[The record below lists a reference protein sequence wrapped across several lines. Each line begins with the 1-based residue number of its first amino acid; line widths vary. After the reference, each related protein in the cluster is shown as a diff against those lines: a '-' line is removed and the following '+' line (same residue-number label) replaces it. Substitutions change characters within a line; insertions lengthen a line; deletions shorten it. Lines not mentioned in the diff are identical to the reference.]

1 LAAYIG
7 IHNRGV
13 VSGIEHVGFN
23 AHIEESD
30 TDIVVAFACCP
41 HKRCVGLVECVGVCS
56 RFQELLDSV
65 EVVAEDSAAEK
76 SGVDRVV
83 GRLYGNAGD
92 EEDFREPI
100 GPELSGFGES
110 RSGFVKNIK
119 TLFTKLNTICYIVLH
134 RENLITQA
142 PLDLEFHKSVLTR
155 DFTNPLNISSPS
167 GS

>member
-1 LAAYIG
+1 
-7 IHNRGV
+7 
-13 VSGIEHVGFN
+13 
-23 AHIEESD
+23 
-30 TDIVVAFACCP
+30 
-41 HKRCVGLVECVGVCS
+41 
-56 RFQELLDSV
+56 LDSV
-65 EVVAEDSAAEK
+65 EVVAEDAAAGK

-83 GRLYGNAGD
+83 GRLHGKTGD
-92 EEDFREPI
+92 EEDFREAI
-100 GPELSGFGES
+100 GPKISRFGER